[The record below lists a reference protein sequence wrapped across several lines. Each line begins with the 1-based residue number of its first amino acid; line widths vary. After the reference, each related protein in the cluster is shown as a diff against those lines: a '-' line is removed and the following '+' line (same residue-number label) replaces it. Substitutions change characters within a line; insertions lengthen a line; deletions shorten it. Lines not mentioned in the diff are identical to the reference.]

1 MAEKEEPKKQKKG
14 AKKVATPQDE
24 DFKHLVR
31 IAATDL
37 AGTKPVLVALTGI
50 KGIGIR
56 LAPLVADRADVK
68 RDVKI
73 GNLSDEEVERVAEI
87 VENLVDETPSW
98 MRNRQRDPD
107 SGEDLHLVG
116 PEIEITT
123 KDDIN
128 RLKKI
133 RAYRGVR
140 HEHGLRVRGQRT
152 RANNRSGITVGV
164 QRKK

>member
-1 MAEKEEPKKQKKG
+1 MADKKPKKK
-14 AKKVATPQDE
+14 AESKVKTAQDE

-50 KGIGIR
+50 KGVGTR
-56 LAPLVADRADVK
+56 LAPLVADKAGVSRTI
-68 RDVKI
+68 KI
-73 GNLSDEEVERVAEI
+73 GSLTDEEVEKVASI
-87 VENLVDETPSW
+87 VGDIVDEVPTW
-98 MRNRQRDPD
+98 MRNRQRDPET
-107 SGEDLHLVG
+107 GEDLHHVG
-116 PEIEITT
+116 PEIEIAT
-123 KDDIN
+123 KDDVN

-133 RAYRGVR
+133 RSYRGVR
-140 HEHGLRVRGQRT
+140 HELGLPVRGQGT

>member
-1 MAEKEEPKKQKKG
+1 MAEKKEKKKSE
-14 AKKVATPQDE
+14 KKVATTEDE

-37 AGTKPVLVALTGI
+37 SGQKPVLVALTGI
-50 KGIGIR
+50 KGVGTR
-56 LAPLVADRADVK
+56 LAPLVADRAKVQ

-73 GNLSDEEVERVAEI
+73 GTLSDEEVERLAEI
-87 VENLVDETPSW
+87 VDNIVDEVPTW

-107 SGEDLHLVG
+107 SGEDLHHVG
-116 PEIEITT
+116 PEIEITV

-140 HEHGLRVRGQRT
+140 HEHGLPVRGQRT